1 MITSAPLEHTRVP
14 TNGVTLHVVQAG
26 PLDGPLVILLHGFP
40 EFWYGWHKQ
49 IDALVEAGYRVW
61 IPDQRGY
68 NLSDKP
74 KGIAPYNM
82 DETAADVIG
91 LIDAAGR
98 QKAHVIGHDW
108 GAAVAWR
115 TAMKYRERLEKL
127 VILNVPHPTVSG
139 RTIRR
144 HPIQRRKSWY
154 IFFFQIPWLPEQLI
168 RLNNWRGFIANGLGR
183 ARPGAFSEADID
195 EYRKAWSQPGAM
207 TAMIN
212 WYRAVRRTPPKSPP
226 DRRVSTPTL
235 IIWGVHDD
243 YIIPEAAQMSLDFC
257 DNARLEYIESAT
269 HWVQHDEPERV
280 NRLIVEFLKGVS
292 G

>member
-1 MITSAPLEHTRVP
+1 MAQIEHARIL
-14 TNGVTLHVVQAG
+14 TNGVTLHVVQGG
-26 PLDGPLVILLHGFP
+26 PPDGPLVILLHGFP
-40 EFWYGWHKQ
+40 EFWYGWRNQ
-49 IDALVEAGYRVW
+49 IDALVEVGNRVW

-74 KGIAPYNM
+74 AGIAPYSM

-98 QKAHVIGHDW
+98 DKAILVGHDW
-108 GAAVAWR
+108 GAAVAWW
-115 TAMKYRERLEKL
+115 TAMKYRQRLEKL

-154 IFFFQIPWLPEQLI
+154 IFFFQIPWLPEWLV
-168 RLNNWRGFIANGLGR
+168 RLNNWRGFIAYGLNS
-183 ARPGAFSEADID
+183 ARPGTFTEADLD
-195 EYRKAWSQPGAM
+195 EYRKAWSQPGAL

-212 WYRAVRRTPPKSPP
+212 WYRAVRRLPPKSPP
-226 DRRVSTPTL
+226 DRMVSTPTL
-235 IIWGVHDD
+235 IIWGVNDR

-257 DNARLEYIESAT
+257 DNARLEYIDTAT
-269 HWVQHDEPERV
+269 HWVQHEEPQRV
-280 NRLIVEFLKGVS
+280 NQLMVEFLGAAS